1 MTTGS
6 LPSRI
11 RDFGEI
17 PSLHSPIRSTT
28 GPLDFS
34 DCFPSLPLPR
44 LPALSLAAGEVSPE
58 VGWEVAS
65 LTLVLVW
72 ASWQCF
78 RALEVG
84 DIDLP
89 GRDAE
94 FWLANADSGNDRPTI
109 SRRYLEV
116 FKERHQ
122 TNRSVSE
129 RQTRALRR
137 AKLGGII
144 ATLIGTGVGAILGFF
159 QINSV

>member
-1 MTTGS
+1 M
-6 LPSRI
+6 
-11 RDFGEI
+11 
-17 PSLHSPIRSTT
+17 
-28 GPLDFS
+28 
-34 DCFPSLPLPR
+34 
-44 LPALSLAAGEVSPE
+44 
-58 VGWEVAS
+58 
-65 LTLVLVW
+65 VLVW